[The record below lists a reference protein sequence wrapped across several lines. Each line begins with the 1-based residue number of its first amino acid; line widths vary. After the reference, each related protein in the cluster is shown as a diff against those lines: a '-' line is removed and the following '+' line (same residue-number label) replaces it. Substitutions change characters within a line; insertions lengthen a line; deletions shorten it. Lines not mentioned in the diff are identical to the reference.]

1 MTPSFPPG
9 LDAWRAEIGR
19 MAKATGR
26 PVSKLRNLGTA
37 RTLQRYV
44 HEGDKSVPDL
54 ETMCQLSDAVGMDR
68 YTAFGLLGL
77 LPPAGSS
84 LVEEI
89 GTLREQVA
97 RQNAQ
102 ITDLRT
108 TDAVAAVVA
117 AAVNTGKWA
126 VACYARPE
134 GPKEYEVFPTN
145 FWLTFSPIYD
155 ESGLTPDMLNERL
168 LSDDGVARALRAS
181 GAIDSTDRGQHLFPT
196 NDKAAKTIWVV
207 DHATRQRFPPT
218 LRASNERAP
227 GLSSVIVIGTTS
239 HTWYDNVSAFIADL
253 LGFGMTLDRLVA
265 TQLFGAE
272 ASDATDLS
280 QAFRQY
286 VDRRTRLGYVIGTR
300 IGRQGQN
307 QNEFAPHHPAFELL
321 EKSEDPTTL
330 FVILDPSDALLEE
343 ENATNAIPWRDLVR
357 LAVLDSAAP
366 SVSIRLGPIA
376 TTPPESVQDRRNRCI
391 ERSMLSSSI
400 AVSVAELIGG
410 SLDSHFPKDN
420 PMRAYHANHQSS
432 VTRILEGSS
441 QKPQGILG
449 VSLRNLLKG
458 PTR

>member
-44 HEGDKSVPDL
+44 KEGDKSVPDL

-77 LPPAGSS
+77 LPPASSS

-97 RQNAQ
+97 RQYAQ

-145 FWLTFSPIYD
+145 FWLTFSPIND
-155 ESGLTPDMLNERL
+155 ESDLTPDMLNERL

-218 LRASNERAP
+218 LRASNDRGS
-227 GLSSVIVIGTTS
+227 GLASAIVIGTTS
-239 HTWYDNVSAFIADL
+239 HTWYDNVSAFLADL

-265 TQLFGAE
+265 TQLFGAN
-272 ASDATDLS
+272 ASNATDLS
-280 QAFRQY
+280 QAFQQY
-286 VDRRTRLGYVIGTR
+286 VERRTRHGYVIGTR
-300 IGRQGQN
+300 IGRQGHDQS
-307 QNEFAPHHPAFELL
+307 EFVPQHPAFELI
-321 EKSEDPTTL
+321 ERSEDTTSL
-330 FVILDPSDALLEE
+330 FVILDPTDELLEE
-343 ENATNAIPWRDLVR
+343 ENASSAIPWRDLVR
-357 LAVLDSAAP
+357 QTVLDSAAP
-366 SVSIRLGPIA
+366 SVLIRLGPLA

-391 ERSMLSSSI
+391 ERSMLSASI
-400 AVSVAELIGG
+400 AVSVSELLGG
-410 SLDSHFPKDN
+410 RLDPHLSKDN
-420 PMRAYHANHQSS
+420 PMRAYHADH
-432 VTRILEGSS
+432 RITVQRLLEGGN
-441 QKPQGILG
+441 QKRKGILS
-449 VSLRNLLKG
+449 VSVRNLPKG
-458 PTR
+458 PTK